1 MKKAGEKARFF
12 VVRARGT
19 SPVSAR
25 EEKEGRFFGLK
36 CKESAYNSA
45 V

>member
-1 MKKAGEKARFF
+1 MKGAGEKARFF
-12 VVRARGT
+12 VRARGT